1 MRDQPFVVGGVAREA
16 AAEMIV
22 DAALAHAVERDGDG
36 LEQAPLVA
44 VAQPAAPQHLE
55 QIGRGELRRLS
66 EAAPHRVAFL
76 GDALGD
82 LVQKRERDRRAVA
95 LELDGLAGCLGT
107 QRLQQARAVGLDLVR
122 LVMEGLRDAAQHV
135 QKARPAVARGMGEVG
150 AAPERLARRR
160 AEHGERPAAWL
171 AQHLQRLHVD
181 RVDIGPL
188 LAVDL
193 DVDEQLVHERRH
205 FRRLEALVRHD
216 MAPVAGGI
224 ADRQQ
229 DRPVGALGLG
239 ERRLAPRP
247 PMHGVVGMLQQ
258 VGTGLG
264 GQAIAALCHGVLF
277 YRPS

>member
-1 MRDQPFVVGGVAREA
+1 MRWAIWSRSASGTGGPSPLNSTALLV
-16 AAEMIV
+16 
-22 DAALAHAVERDGDG
+22 ALA
-36 LEQAPLVA
+36 L
-44 VAQPAAPQHLE
+44 
-55 QIGRGELRRLS
+55 
-66 EAAPHRVAFL
+66 
-76 GDALGD
+76 
-82 LVQKRERDRRAVA
+82 
-95 LELDGLAGCLGT
+95 

-122 LVMEGLRDAAQHV
+122 LVVEGLRDAAQHV

-160 AEHGERPAAWL
+160 AEHGERPAARL

-205 FRRLEALVRHD
+205 FRRFEALVRHD
-216 MAPVAGGI
+216 VAPVAGGI

-247 PMHGVVGMLQQ
+247 PMHGVVGVLQQ
-258 VGTGLG
+258 IGTGLG
-264 GQAIAALCHGVLF
+264 GQAIAASAMGLLSLSTVVAVKRHRALGCNG
-277 YRPS
+277 RPS